1 MESKKLI
8 HEQIQYL
15 EFLTND
21 IDRIRQ
27 FYTQCF
33 DWKFTNYGPDYTAF
47 EGEYVDGGFA
57 TGNPVHGS
65 ILVVL
70 FSEDLKNTREK
81 VIGAGGQIVKDIF
94 SFPGGQRFQFMDPDG
109 NELAV
114 WSEADGQI
122 LQ

>member
-1 MESKKLI
+1 MESNKLI

-33 DWKFTNYGPDYTAF
+33 DWKFSDYGPDYTAF

-57 TGNPVHGS
+57 KGNPVHGS

-81 VIGAGGQIVKDIF
+81 VIRAGGQIVKDTF

-114 WSEADGQI
+114 WSQADE
-122 LQ
+122 